1 MTEKEYW
8 LYISKVKGLLSA
20 RRKMLLEMLGT
31 PEEVYKAREEV
42 LRNIPLLE
50 DYQVEQLIEYR
61 KIDFESETE
70 RFKKLKINFVTA
82 DDKEFPNRLRE
93 IPDAPSFLFYRG
105 ELPDDNLPAVAVVG
119 SRKCSIYGREMCLK
133 FSCVLAQ
140 AGINI
145 ISGMASGVD
154 GFAHRGAIEAGGKTT
169 AVLGCGVDVCYPS
182 ENKDIFEK
190 LSNTYDRFESDL
202 SLLRTKDKYDDK
214 DISTIEK
221 SGKETVGYGGIVS
234 EYYPG
239 EKALPYN
246 FPQRNRIISG
256 LADIL
261 LVVEAGKK
269 SGTFITVDHA
279 LEQGREIFAIPGR
292 IGDTVSD
299 GCNSLI
305 KNGAGLAS
313 EPEDI
318 IEVLKDKYTMLLKV
332 EKKRK
337 KTLGESLK
345 GDEKKVYATL
355 ETVPTQINEIAER
368 TGIGPDILP
377 TILIELELKGMIE
390 EVGKNLYIKKQ

>member
-239 EKALPYN
+239 EKAFPYN

-256 LADIL
+256 LADII